1 MKGIFYENVHKMILR
16 NDLPKPTIKPN
27 EVLIKVKYCGICGS
41 GIESYQHPG
50 MYSPGIIIGHEFSGD
65 LVEIGSDVKKLKEGT
80 RVTINPQIPCND
92 CFWCN
97 SGNENMCKDLS
108 LAYGTFTNGGMAEF
122 INVRADRIHEL
133 PDSVSYE
140 EGALIEP
147 LCVGIYAVNQ
157 SGLKVGQ
164 SAVVY
169 GAGTIG
175 LMTIQALKVA
185 GAGRIFV
192 IEPLES
198 KHKLALDL
206 GADYAFLPKEWKK
219 INRYNERRGPDH
231 IFDSVG
237 IGPTIMS
244 SINLLR
250 RGGHITLIGM
260 NPTPF
265 EISNFY
271 GYAAGNLTLRGVY
284 GYVQDTF
291 KTAIILLEK
300 NLVNLK
306 PMITKIIK
314 LEEVEKMFE
323 ILAQPHD
330 EIKVLVEID

>member
-1 MKGIFYENVHKMILR
+1 
-16 NDLPKPTIKPN
+16 
-27 EVLIKVKYCGICGS
+27 
-41 GIESYQHPG
+41 
-50 MYSPGIIIGHEFSGD
+50 
-65 LVEIGSDVKKLKEGT
+65 
-80 RVTINPQIPCND
+80 
-92 CFWCN
+92 
-97 SGNENMCKDLS
+97 
-108 LAYGTFTNGGMAEF
+108 
-122 INVRADRIHEL
+122 
-133 PDSVSYE
+133 
-140 EGALIEP
+140 
-147 LCVGIYAVNQ
+147 
-157 SGLKVGQ
+157 
-164 SAVVY
+164 
-169 GAGTIG
+169 
-175 LMTIQALKVA
+175 
-185 GAGRIFV
+185 
-192 IEPLES
+192 
-198 KHKLALDL
+198 
-206 GADYAFLPKEWKK
+206 
-219 INRYNERRGPDH
+219 
-231 IFDSVG
+231 VG